1 MSAMDM
7 NRLALIKA
15 VAEKQ
20 KKKREEEAEFQASI
34 QRLDARKAAKKEE
47 MKLHRKLTQQV
58 KKAGKDSPGSLD
70 CFKEENMY
78 YSDKDTERYL
88 EGSSYMD
95 AYNANKSA
103 DGEW

>member
-20 KKKREEEAEFQASI
+20 KKKREEEAEFQDSI

-47 MKLHRKLTQQV
+47 MKLHKKLTQQV
-58 KKAGKDSPGSLD
+58 KKAGKESPGSLD
-70 CFKEENMY
+70 CFREENMY

>member
-1 MSAMDM
+1 M
-7 NRLALIKA
+7 NRLDLIKQA
-15 VAEKQ
+15 AIKAKAKQ
-20 KKKREEEAEFQASI
+20 NEEAEFQASI

-47 MKLHRKLTQQV
+47 MKLHKKLTQQV

-88 EGSSYMD
+88 EGTSYMD
-95 AYNANKSA
+95 AYNANRSA

>member
-47 MKLHRKLTQQV
+47 MKLHKKLTQQV